1 MARSERIRVRG
12 RQKCEWSSEDVQMY
26 SLALWLQAKR
36 VLADR
41 RRAAEKAKAK
51 RRRIECQR
59 EGRDER

>member
-1 MARSERIRVRG
+1 
-12 RQKCEWSSEDVQMY
+12 MY

-51 RRRIECQR
+51 RRQIDRQR
-59 EGRDER
+59 ESRDER